1 MEECKGGGGREGV
14 GGRKREEEGEE
25 MRERRKGKGEGENG
39 KEAFEYCTTMMI
51 TIT

>member
-1 MEECKGGGGREGV
+1 MYKAAKEGR
-14 GGRKREEEGEE
+14 GR
-25 MRERRKGKGEGENG
+25 KGEGENG